1 MQGKKIWG
9 AMLAFVLLLTFVA
22 PAFAGERPVD
32 VRDLKGISP
41 HRHRYL
47 FSVIGGTLLGGGVG
61 ALIGGGH
68 GNIAKGMLIG
78 GGGLSALYLHS
89 HRSAGERYRDW
100 AFIGSHTALGLGA
113 GWTICGCNRG
123 AAFGTLAGAGG
134 SMIWRAM
141 APQKN
146 FNQVARMGKHEA
158 KKAKNTVEKG
168 VDKVTP
174 NKDKTDNSGQTS
186 DQTNTTTNPTP
197 NNPTPNDNPR

>member
-1 MQGKKIWG
+1 MQGKKFLG
-9 AMLAFVLLLTFVA
+9 AMLACALVLTFVV

-41 HRHRYL
+41 HHHRYL
-47 FSVIGGTLLGGGVG
+47 FSVIGGTLLGGGIG
-61 ALIGGGH
+61 ALVGGGH

-89 HRSAGERYRDW
+89 HRSSAGAYRDW
-100 AFIGSHTALGLGA
+100 AFVASHTALGLGA
-113 GWTICGCNRG
+113 GWTICGCGRG

-134 SMIWRAM
+134 SLIWRSM

-146 FNQVARMGKHEA
+146 FHQVAQMGKTEA
-158 KKAKNTVEKG
+158 AKTKNTVQKG
-168 VDKVTP
+168 VDKV
-174 NKDKTDNSGQTS
+174 KSKTDDT
-186 DQTNTTTNPTP
+186 DQTNDQTTTNPTP